1 MASDQDNDHAR
12 QLEALRQHMVH
23 PDTRWEPPAGLGLSA
38 EHAALAV
45 AGAQR
50 RRRPPLSWL
59 LITGL
64 LVAVAL
70 VGGVFVGAVA
80 RSDDRPAGAR
90 TGGAGAGASPATSAP
105 GGTGAA
111 APVASPACKTAVDRA
126 NTMLAAAVELRR
138 TLTESDRIVHD
149 PASRRLSGRALRRQL
164 DPVLQAGA
172 GESARLGR
180 ALAAYRQVVDR
191 CRLHT
196 P

>member
-80 RSDDRPAGAR
+80 WSDDRPAR
-90 TGGAGAGASPATSAP
+90 
-105 GGTGAA
+105 GAA
-111 APVASPACKTAVDRA
+111 GTAASRRGGEAAAVTPAATLECKTAVDRA
-126 NTMLAAAVELRR
+126 NTMLASAVKLRR
-138 TLTESDRIVHD
+138 ALAEHDRILHD
-149 PASRRLSGRALRRQL
+149 PANRQRSVGE
-164 DPVLQAGA
+164 VLQQLAVSEQAGA
-172 GESARLGR
+172 AESARFDQ
-180 ALAAYRQVVDR
+180 ALDDYREVVDQCDLR
-191 CRLHT
+191 V